1 MFKFLRSIMTR
12 PVARPAA
19 RSSTRSRTHTRPRLE
34 SLEGR
39 EMPASLLG
47 SIPVPI
53 LPTPIGLSFT
63 HHTIGTALAVN
74 TPAMQQETVSQSLSS
89 AADVE
94 FYEVNLQQG
103 DYVAASVAATGT
115 GPLAGT
121 LEVLNSSGTELTES
135 STKSVMKGGVLGAKT
150 TSEPLVGFYA
160 SQAGSYYLEMTSAA
174 TTSTAIHGYNLNLE
188 RIAMNDSL
196 PTNQQLAQGG
206 AFHAWLDQAGD
217 TLNITGPT
225 GYGFSLEGNWSEIV
239 SGSKVTYTARGGL
252 KLETPAL
259 ASSIGSIALAVPKDQ
274 TFSVTTSTT
283 GQAQLGT
290 LTGVSGDLG
299 MSLSP
304 IAGIL
309 DSTFG
314 INVSDGSILNGF
326 TIETGAQVMQNYQ
339 NGAGQNLGQML
350 DGIPYLVYGNK
361 ASVNL
366 NFDGISVG
374 TTDQSKTVIVADPA
388 DPFLYVGYGNYAVA
402 GSANGRIPFDTS
414 VPVPA
419 STGLAT
425 KLATNPNDNF
435 GQIYATAAFPLGGV
449 PLTVSGGVTVN
460 LDAKGDGKLLEG
472 AGTAS
477 QLFQGDFKGVENVL
491 TDIDVG
497 VNGTVSLAYSIAGVS
512 VTVPLGNASVV
523 YDGPQQ
529 AVFFKGIQG
538 SAVWA
543 GTALADFEVGPGA
556 EVQGYIYSNGQ
567 FSVSTTGNFM
577 VSAINAALT
586 ITVSNQAINATGTVT
601 TPIGTADVSGTIDF
615 NGTFTLSGEAT
626 VNIGSSTNFI
636 KGTAGFVLTNADS
649 ELTFDFALNCSA
661 QLEIPGV
668 KAMGRVTGD
677 LDLVMNSE
685 GHLTFDYA
693 SLNFSGSIYVYDPLF
708 QHWNDLG
715 SASAGFTLN
724 GNELS
729 FNALGHTFSINL

>member
-1 MFKFLRSIMTR
+1 
-12 PVARPAA
+12 
-19 RSSTRSRTHTRPRLE
+19 
-34 SLEGR
+34 
-39 EMPASLLG
+39 
-47 SIPVPI
+47 
-53 LPTPIGLSFT
+53 IGLSFT
-63 HHTIGTALAVN
+63 HHSIGTALAVN
-74 TPAMQQETVSQSLSS
+74 TPAMQQETVSHSLSS

-94 FYEVNLQQG
+94 FYQINLQQG
-103 DYVAASVAATGT
+103 DFVSASVAATGT

-121 LEVLNSSGTELTES
+121 LEVLNSSGTVLTES
-135 STKSVMKGGVLGAKT
+135 STKVFTKEGAFGEKT

-160 SQAGSYYLEMTSAA
+160 SQAGSYYLEMTSVA
-174 TTSTAIHGYNLNLE
+174 TTSTASRGYNLNLE
-188 RIAMNDSL
+188 RIALNDSL
-196 PTNQQLAQGG
+196 PTNHQLAQGG
-206 AFHAWLDQAGD
+206 AFHSWLDQAGD

-225 GYGFSLEGNWSEIV
+225 GYGFSLEGKWSEIV
-239 SGSKVTYTARGGL
+239 SGSKVTYSATGGL

-259 ASSIGSIALAVPKDQ
+259 AATIGSIALAVPKDQ

-283 GQAQLGT
+283 GQPQLGT
-290 LTGVSGDLG
+290 LTGVNGDLG

-314 INVSDGSILNGF
+314 INVSDESVLNGF

-339 NGAGQNLGQML
+339 NGAGQHLGQML
-350 DGIPYLVYGNK
+350 GGIPYLVYGNK

-402 GSANGRIPFDTS
+402 GSVNGRIPFDTS

-419 STGLAT
+419 SAGIVNPIANDPTLPVLAKGVATHLAGNPALPVLEVTGA
-425 KLATNPNDNF
+425 ANIIGTNPNDNF
-435 GQIYATAAFPLGGV
+435 GQIYATAAFPLGGI

-497 VNGTVSLAYSIAGVS
+497 VNGAVSLGYSIGGVS
-512 VTVPLGNASVV
+512 VTVPLGNASAV

-529 AVFFKGIQG
+529 AVFFTGTQG
-538 SAVWA
+538 SAVWE
-543 GTALADFEVGPGA
+543 GTALADFNVGPGA
-556 EVQGYIYSNGQ
+556 KVQGYIYGNGQ
-567 FSVSTTGNFM
+567 FSVSTTGNYM
-577 VSAINAALT
+577 VSAMNAALT

-626 VNIGSSTNFI
+626 VNIGGGKNFI
-636 KGTAGFVLTNADS
+636 SGAAGFVLTNADS
-649 ELTFDFALNCSA
+649 ELTFDFSLNCSA

-693 SLNFSGSIYVYDPLF
+693 SLNFSGSVYVYDPF
-708 QHWNDLG
+708 IQHWNDLG

-729 FNALGHTFSINL
+729 FDALGHTFSIDL